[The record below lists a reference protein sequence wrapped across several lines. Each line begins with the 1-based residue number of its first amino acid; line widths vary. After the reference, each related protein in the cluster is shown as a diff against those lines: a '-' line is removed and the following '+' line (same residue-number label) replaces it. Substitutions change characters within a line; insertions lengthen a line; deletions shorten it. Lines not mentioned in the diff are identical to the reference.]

1 MEKAFRSWSAQGKR
15 GGIMEGYCVKCKGKC
30 EIVNGQNVMMRAKG
44 GNERPALKG
53 KCATCG
59 TVVFKILPSAKK

>member
-1 MEKAFRSWSAQGKR
+1 
-15 GGIMEGYCVKCKGKC
+15 MEGYCVKCKGKC

-44 GNERPALKG
+44 GNQRPALKG